1 MLDADEELTALRDDH
16 DEDETGRLIRPY
28 AITGGRT
35 GADTPIELETLVQAS
50 PRADEL
56 IASYRWEAVDL
67 INLARS
73 PMAVAEIAARLQIPI
88 GVTKVLIADLIADG
102 ALQARSRT
110 EKNYASLLERVLD
123 GVRNL

>member
-1 MLDADEELTALRDDH
+1 MSRADH
-16 DEDETGRLIRPY
+16 DLDGDEPDETGRLIRPY

-35 GADTPIELETLVQAS
+35 GAESDISLETLIHAT

-56 IASYRWEAVDL
+56 VDGYRWEAVDL
-67 INLARS
+67 IDLVRS
-73 PMAVAEIAARLQIPI
+73 PMALIEVAARLGVPI
-88 GVTKVLIADLIADG
+88 GVAKVLVTDLVADG
-102 ALQARSRT
+102 AVRLQVRQ